1 MEGGCDDGS
10 DLERIEA
17 RSAELGG
24 TVVAV
29 SLGASGSVMG
39 RGPRLRHIRTRRAF
53 SAEGVRQLVSSWIS
67 TGENFP
73 ISPAELT
80 QGLGA
85 ENVNLIAA
93 QAGVPPE
100 TASHQ
105 LAELLPSLID
115 RLTPQGH
122 VPEERDEWSLRSLM
136 TKFGGQK

>member
-1 MEGGCDDGS
+1 MLDQILNGLKQGLPSSGEQSGQSRLVEAVLSWVEGNSSGLSG
-10 DLERIEA
+10 LIGRFQQKG
-17 RSAELGG
+17 LG
-24 TVVAV
+24 
-29 SLGASGSVMG
+29 
-39 RGPRLRHIRTRRAF
+39 
-53 SAEGVRQLVSSWIS
+53 QLVSSWIS
-67 TGENFP
+67 TGENLP
-73 ISPAELT
+73 ISAAELT

-85 ENVNLIAA
+85 ENVNQIAA

-122 VPEERDEWSLRSLM
+122 MPEGSVVSEGLRSLM